1 MLAGTVFPLSHE
13 GQRKMD
19 AVLKIRVLNTK
30 KGKKTIILNTSKYLN
45 TVQNTNFEIHFVIF
59 T

>member
-19 AVLKIRVLNTK
+19 AVLKIRVLTQK
-30 KGKKTIILNTSKYLN
+30 RAKRLSFLIP
-45 TVQNTNFEIHFVIF
+45 QNI
-59 T
+59 